1 VIAVQSFFQG
11 RRIWFKKMKPFRVLN
26 HTADIGVVVNG
37 RDLKAL
43 FENAGH
49 AFFHLLTDLRKV
61 RPRVE
66 KKVEIGSES
75 LERMMVDWLSE
86 LLYLHDVENL
96 LFRTFRVESLGKDG
110 LKARVVGEPFREG
123 IHVIKTEIKAVT
135 YHQIRVAKEDG
146 GWRAQVIFDL

>member
-1 VIAVQSFFQG
+1 MIAVHSFFQG